1 MNILKSLEESG
12 LLIKKSKWNNKRE
25 TKKQKRGFINIL
37 LCILASRLLVNMFA
51 GKGVIR
57 AGERANGAG

>member
-1 MNILKSLEESG
+1 MKNQDYWLKKVSET
-12 LLIKKSKWNNKRE
+12 IKERQN
-25 TKKQKRGFINIL
+25 QKRGFLNIL

>member
-25 TKKQKRGFINIL
+25 TKKQKRGFLNIL
-37 LCILASRLLVNMFA
+37 LCILASRLLVNIFT